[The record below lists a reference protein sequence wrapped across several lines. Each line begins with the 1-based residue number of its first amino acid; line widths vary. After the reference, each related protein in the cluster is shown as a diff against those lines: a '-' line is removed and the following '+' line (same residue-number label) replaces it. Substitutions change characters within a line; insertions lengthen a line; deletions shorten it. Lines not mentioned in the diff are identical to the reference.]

1 MAVWKGWPT
10 NLQFVLRFLQKG
22 IYLRWQS
29 WGIIMECIIILERL
43 MKIEAW
49 FLEVK
54 GVCLRGSGNCHISF
68 EWGWNFLLLLLFCL
82 FLFLFFFIIMVLC
95 FLLIMRQLA
104 EYTQLTKK
112 LRNYPKARKTHVH
125 CRYFVFFS
133 PFYPCPKF
141 LYVSLSCLKFLIY
154 MIQ

>member
-1 MAVWKGWPT
+1 
-10 NLQFVLRFLQKG
+10 
-22 IYLRWQS
+22 
-29 WGIIMECIIILERL
+29 MECIIILERL

-125 CRYFVFFS
+125 CRYFVLFFHFTS
-133 PFYPCPKF
+133 ALNFYMF
-141 LYVSLSCLKFLIY
+141 LFLALNFNYIWY
-154 MIQ
+154 NNC